1 MSEAAE
7 NLLDRIVAL
16 GEEYPERWVPDD
28 VLWPAANLS
37 YDDYL
42 NAAADLVES
51 GLAES
56 QADAS
61 EFPFLRAIP
70 EGTERVRPL

>member
-1 MSEAAE
+1 VSEAAE
-7 NLLDRIVAL
+7 NLLGRIVAL

-42 NAAADLVES
+42 NAAAELVES

-61 EFPFLRAIP
+61 EFTFLRATP
-70 EGTERVRPL
+70 EGRERVRPL

>member
-16 GEEYPERWVPDD
+16 GEGYPDRWVPDD

-37 YDDYL
+37 YEEYVDT
-42 NAAADLVES
+42 ADELVVG

-56 QADAS
+56 KADGS
-61 EFPFLRAIP
+61 DFPFLRATP
-70 EGTERVRPL
+70 EGRERVPPL

>member
-37 YDDYL
+37 YDEYL

-61 EFPFLRAIP
+61 QLPFLRATP
-70 EGTERVRPL
+70 EGRERVRPL

>member
-7 NLLDRIVAL
+7 HLLGKIVAL
-16 GEEYPERWVPDD
+16 GEEYPDRWVPDD
-28 VLWPAANLS
+28 VLWPAASLS
-37 YDDYL
+37 YDDYVD
-42 NAAADLVES
+42 AAAELVES

-61 EFPFLRAIP
+61 EFPFLRDTP
-70 EGTERVRPL
+70 EGRERVRPL

>member
-61 EFPFLRAIP
+61 EFSFLRATP

>member
-61 EFPFLRAIP
+61 DFPFLRATP
-70 EGTERVRPL
+70 EGIERVRPL